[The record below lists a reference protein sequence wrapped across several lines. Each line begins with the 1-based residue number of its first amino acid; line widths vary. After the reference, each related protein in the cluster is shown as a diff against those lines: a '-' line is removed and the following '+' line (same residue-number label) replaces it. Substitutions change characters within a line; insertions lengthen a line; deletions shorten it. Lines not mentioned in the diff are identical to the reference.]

1 LLLINQIL
9 SKMFGKEIRMNR
21 LFNGG
26 KNAVI
31 VAVDH
36 GMFDGPIPGMI
47 NLRETIGKISSVVDG
62 ILISPGMLKE
72 CGSAF
77 SFKGAPVPIVRIN
90 WSDIY
95 CFHWNYNQA
104 NTVVACKVEDAVAAG
119 AEMVVISLTIATGNP
134 ETDAKNIEVYCRL
147 KNEAE
152 KLGIP
157 VIGELFPAYSYKLN
171 REEMHEK
178 VYSGCRILSE
188 LGTDMIKTFY
198 TIDFKK
204 VTESTP
210 VPIFGL
216 GADKKPTQLEALQL
230 AADEIRDG
238 ARGVVFGRNAIQV
251 PDPVSFQEALCE
263 VVKNGMTPLDAVAE
277 FNLRD

>member
-1 LLLINQIL
+1 M
-9 SKMFGKEIRMNR
+9 SR
-21 LFNGG
+21 LFNGD
-26 KNAVI
+26 KNVVI
-31 VAVDH
+31 VAIDH

-47 NLRETIGKISSVVDG
+47 NMKETIGKISPIVDG
-62 ILISPGMLKE
+62 ILISPGMLRE
-72 CGSAF
+72 CSSAF

-95 CFHWNYNQA
+95 CFHWEYNQA
-104 NTVVACKVEDAVAAG
+104 NTVIASTVEDAVRGG
-119 AEMVVISLTIATGNP
+119 AEVVVISLTVATGNP
-134 ETDAKNIEVYCRL
+134 GTDARNIEVYCKL

-157 VIGELFPAYSYKLN
+157 VIGEFFPAYSYKLN

-198 TIDFKK
+198 TNDFRK

-216 GADKKPTQLEALQL
+216 GADKKPTQAEALQL

-251 PDPVSFQEALCE
+251 PDPVSFQRALCE
-263 VVKNGMTPLDAVAE
+263 VVKNGMKPLDAINHFE
-277 FNLRD
+277 LKD

>member
-1 LLLINQIL
+1 
-9 SKMFGKEIRMNR
+9 MYGKEIRKNR
-21 LFNGG
+21 LFNGN
-26 KNAVI
+26 KNVVI
-31 VAVDH
+31 VAIDH

-47 NLRETIGKISSVVDG
+47 NLKETIGKISPVVDG
-62 ILISPGMLKE
+62 ILISPGMLRE
-72 CGSAF
+72 CGNAF

-104 NTVVACKVEDAVAAG
+104 NTVMAMTVEDAVAAG
-119 AEMVVISLTIATGNP
+119 AEMVVISLTIGTGDP
-134 ETDAKNIEVYCRL
+134 ETDAMNVEVYCTL

-152 KLGIP
+152 RLGIP
-157 VIGELFPAYSYKLN
+157 VIGEFFPAYSNKLK
-171 REEMHEK
+171 REEMQEK

-198 TIDFKK
+198 TQDFRK

-216 GADKKPTQLEALQL
+216 GAEKKPTQIEALQL

-251 PDPVSFQEALCE
+251 PDPVSFQKALCE
-263 VVKNGMTPLDAVAE
+263 VVKNGMKPQEAMNHFSIKD
-277 FNLRD
+277 

>member
-1 LLLINQIL
+1 
-9 SKMFGKEIRMNR
+9 MYGKEIRMSR
-21 LFNGG
+21 LFSDK

-31 VAVDH
+31 IAIDH

-47 NLRETIGKISSVVDG
+47 NLKETIEKISPVVDG
-62 ILISPGMLKE
+62 ILISPGMLRE

-104 NTVVACKVEDAVAAG
+104 NTVVAMTVEDAVSAG
-119 AEMVVISLTIATGNP
+119 AEIVVISLTIATGNP
-134 ETDAKNIEVYCRL
+134 DTDSKNIEIYCKL
-147 KNEAE
+147 KNEAMR
-152 KLGIP
+152 LGIP
-157 VIGELFPAYSYKLN
+157 VIGEFFPAYSYKLN
-171 REEMHEK
+171 REEMQEK

-198 TIDFKK
+198 TSAFRE

-216 GADKKPTQLEALQL
+216 GAEKKPTQLEALQL

-251 PDPVSFQEALCE
+251 PDPVSFQKALCE
-263 VVKNGMTPLDAVAE
+263 VVKNGMKPREAINHFKLKD
-277 FNLRD
+277 